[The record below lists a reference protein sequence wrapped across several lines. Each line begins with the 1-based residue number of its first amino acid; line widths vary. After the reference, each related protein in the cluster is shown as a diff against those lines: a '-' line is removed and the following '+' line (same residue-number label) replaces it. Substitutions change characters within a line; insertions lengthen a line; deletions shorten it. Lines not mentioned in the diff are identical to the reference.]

1 MMKRRRV
8 RLFIARRFQ
17 IRYIAMILF
26 FMFVISLVTGY
37 TVYMTT
43 WIMFGEK
50 LAAVYPQG
58 LLREIAQKVNM
69 VLILRLIF
77 ITPLVILIG
86 LVLSNRIAGPI
97 YRIKRYLKK
106 VSLGKYGKR
115 LELRKKD
122 ELHDL
127 AEEINVLVSNLDSEE
142 KQRKEE
148 VDTLKREIDS
158 LKSDVVEKEKDVKQ
172 LLSRISTI
180 NEHLDTLKK
189 L

>member
-17 IRYIAMILF
+17 IRYIAMILL

-37 TVYMTT
+37 TVYMTI

-77 ITPLVILIG
+77 ISPLVILIG
-86 LVLSNRIAGPI
+86 LVLSSRIAGPI
-97 YRIKRYLKK
+97 HRIKRYLKK
-106 VSLGKYGKR
+106 ISLGKYGKR

-127 AEEINVLVSNLDSEE
+127 ADEINVLVSKLDSAQKGR
-142 KQRKEE
+142 KQEI
-148 VDTLKREIDS
+148 DALKREIDT
-158 LKSDVVEKEKDVKQ
+158 LKSDVVAEEKNVKQ
-172 LLSRISTI
+172 LLSRIFTI